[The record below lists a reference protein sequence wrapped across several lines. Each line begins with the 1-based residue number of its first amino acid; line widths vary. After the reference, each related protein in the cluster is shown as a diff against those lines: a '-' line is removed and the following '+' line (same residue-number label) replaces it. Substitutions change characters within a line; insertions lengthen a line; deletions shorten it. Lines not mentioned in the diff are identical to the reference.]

1 MKRIINYRDLNV
13 FILEKDLWD
22 VDYHN
27 HNFYEMILI
36 DKGYGKHRLNDVT
49 FSYKEGDVFLLTPQD
64 AHEFE
69 IEKRTKF
76 IYVKFTEQFVSD
88 ALLWIR
94 NSETKENIQLLLVN
108 KPIIYES
115 AVKDSTDIEQIFQLS
130 KILLNESNAQKNIN
144 NELIIHIFS
153 SIIIILVRNLIE
165 YSDMKKWFSTESE
178 KLEQILSYLN
188 VYALDKDKMKI
199 ENLAKEFM
207 ISENYISIYLKKHTG
222 LSIQN
227 HILQYRMKAAEKL
240 LQKSSY
246 NINEIADKLGF
257 NDASHFNKAFKK
269 QHEISPSE
277 YRKLYKTE
285 TN

>member
-1 MKRIINYRDLNV
+1 MKRILNYRDFNV
-13 FILEKDLWD
+13 FTLEKDVWD

-36 DKGYGKHRLNDVT
+36 DKGNGKHRLNDVT
-49 FSYKEGDVFLLTPQD
+49 FSYNEGDVFLLSPQD
-64 AHEFE
+64 AHEFQ
-69 IEKRTKF
+69 IESTTRF
-76 IYVKFTEQFVSD
+76 IYIKFTEQFVSD

-94 NSETKENIQLLLVN
+94 NSETKENIKLLLVN

-115 AVKDSTDIEQIFQLS
+115 AIKDNTDTSQIFQLS
-130 KILLNESNAQKNIN
+130 KILLNEFNNKKNIN
-144 NELIIHIFS
+144 NELIYHIFS
-153 SIIIILVRNLIE
+153 SIIIILIRNLIQHC
-165 YSDMKKWFSTESE
+165 DMEKWFSTESE
-178 KLEQILSYLN
+178 KIEQILSYLN

-222 LSIQN
+222 MTIQS
-227 HILQYRMKAAEKL
+227 HILQYRMKAAENL

-257 NDASHFNKAFKK
+257 NDASHFNKIFKK
-269 QHEISPSE
+269 HHEISPSE
-277 YRKLYKTE
+277 YRKLHE
-285 TN
+285 

>member
-1 MKRIINYRDLNV
+1 MKRILNYRDFNV
-13 FILEKDLWD
+13 FTLEKDFWD

-36 DKGYGKHRLNDVT
+36 DKGNGKHRLNDVT
-49 FSYKEGDVFLLTPQD
+49 FSYKEGDVFLLSPQD
-64 AHEFE
+64 AHEFQ
-69 IEKRTKF
+69 IESTTRF
-76 IYVKFTEQFVSD
+76 IYIKFTEQFVSD

-94 NSETKENIQLLLVN
+94 NSETKENIKLLLVN

-115 AVKDSTDIEQIFQLS
+115 AIKDNIDTIQIFQLS
-130 KILLNESNAQKNIN
+130 KILLNEFNNKKNIN
-144 NELIIHIFS
+144 NELIYHIFS
-153 SIIIILVRNLIE
+153 SIIIILIRNLIQHC
-165 YSDMKKWFSTESE
+165 DMEKWFSTESE
-178 KLEQILSYLN
+178 KIEQILSYLN

-222 LSIQN
+222 MTIQS
-227 HILQYRMKAAEKL
+227 HILQYRMKAAENL

-257 NDASHFNKAFKK
+257 NDASHFNKIFKK
-269 QHEISPSE
+269 HHEISPSE
-277 YRKLYKTE
+277 YRKLHE
-285 TN
+285 